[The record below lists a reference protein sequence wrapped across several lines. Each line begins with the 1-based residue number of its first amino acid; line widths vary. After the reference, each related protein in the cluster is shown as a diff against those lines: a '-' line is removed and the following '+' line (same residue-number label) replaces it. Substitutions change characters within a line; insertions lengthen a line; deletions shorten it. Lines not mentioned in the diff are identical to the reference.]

1 MDSKYEKL
9 MCSFISHGIQSF
21 GFALILIGVN
31 YLIFRERELAYHA
44 SDIEYY
50 VNQAVSHSIAYLINS
65 MYYKMISIY
74 VVNMTVIL
82 Y

>member
-1 MDSKYEKL
+1 

-44 SDIEYY
+44 ADIEYY
-50 VNQAVSHSIAYLINS
+50 VNQAVFHSIYYFINS
-65 MYYKMISIY
+65 MFYKMISIF

-82 Y
+82 F